1 MIVIRAREV
10 LGHSGLI
17 STHLLC
23 QFLSRAIVVGFG
35 RGRRGIA
42 TGRAVSRLIYY
53 ICRINVSYR
62 VEV

>member
-42 TGRAVSRLIYY
+42 TGRAVSRLM
-53 ICRINVSYR
+53 
-62 VEV
+62 